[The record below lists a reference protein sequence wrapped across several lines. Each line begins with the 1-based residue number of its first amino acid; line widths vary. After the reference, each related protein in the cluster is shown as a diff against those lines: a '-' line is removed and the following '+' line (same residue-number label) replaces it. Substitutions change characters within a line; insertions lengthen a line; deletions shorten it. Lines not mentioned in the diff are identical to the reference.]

1 MSTLLV
7 AIRGTKRNVSEK
19 KDTEDTG
26 VGHRA
31 GTWVR
36 DPGPGGTLGEGSGS
50 VEHVPV
56 MNSRV

>member
-31 GTWVR
+31 GT
-36 DPGPGGTLGEGSGS
+36 
-50 VEHVPV
+50 
-56 MNSRV
+56 